1 MKRKQGTR
9 RGLKRVLLA
18 SGGVLIVVLTAF
30 TIKYVNR
37 LSDKAKYA
45 YRNAGKVDDAADAWK
60 EQPAEP
66 TKALEQTDEKPVVT
80 PLPQITF
87 ADGYAHSG
95 EMKEVLAYE
104 NGVAYGLR
112 YPVCEE
118 EALQAAVQSAA
129 EALLAEELDTLGE
142 AAGEAGALRIDY
154 EDGGFGA
161 LYSVLFRVE
170 KEVDGVT
177 ECEAVPWIY
186 NKKKGEAADAETL
199 FADRA
204 YAYVA
209 EKVSEMRMEAVEGEE
224 AGEQEQTETRSGD
237 REMFSAYLLTAD
249 GAKFFYEQ
257 DGTEASVLVPYPE
270 LHTYMNVTVGGKV
283 VAETIRELDPE
294 KPMIALTFDDG
305 PHYQNTPRLLEL
317 LEQYGVHVTFFV
329 LGDRATWSGSPE
341 AIRLMA
347 ESGNEIASHT
357 QNHKMLSQL
366 SEEELVAEI
375 AKARDVIYELTGDYP
390 TFIRPPYGSY
400 NDTVKKYAYT
410 PLIIWNLDSED
421 WKTKDKDSIIEQI
434 LGEAGDGKIVLC
446 HDIHTCTVDAMEVVI
461 PELIQRGYQI
471 VTVRELL
478 YYKGV
483 ELENGTVYHS
493 SYN

>member
-1 MKRKQGTR
+1 MKRKKGTG
-9 RGLKRVLLA
+9 RGLKRVLFA

-30 TIKYVNR
+30 TIKYINR
-37 LSDKAKYA
+37 LSDKAMYA
-45 YRNAGKVDDAADAWK
+45 YGNAGKADDAADAWR

-66 TKALEQTDEKPVVT
+66 TRALEQTDEQPVVT
-80 PLPQITF
+80 PLPPLTF
-87 ADGYAHSG
+87 DDGYVHSG

-118 EALQAAVQSAA
+118 EALQTAVQSAA
-129 EALLAEELDTLGE
+129 EALLAEWLDTFGDT
-142 AAGEAGALRIDY
+142 AGEAGTLRIDY

-170 KEVDGVT
+170 KEADGVT
-177 ECEAVPWIY
+177 ECKAVPWVY
-186 NKKKGEAADAETL
+186 NKKKGEAVDAENL

-204 YAYVA
+204 YVEIA
-209 EKVSEMRMEAVEGEE
+209 EKVNEAVTKNDGTAE
-224 AGEQEQTETRSGD
+224 AGEAESVFVD
-237 REMFSAYLLTAD
+237 RESFSAYLLTAE
-249 GAKFFYEQ
+249 GIRFFYEK
-257 DGTEASVLVPYPE
+257 DSEESSVLMSYPE

-317 LEQYGVHVTFFV
+317 LEQYGVRVTFFV
-329 LGDRATWSGSPE
+329 LGDRATWNGSPE
-341 AIRLMA
+341 ALKLMA

-357 QNHKMLSQL
+357 QSHKMLSQL

-400 NDTVKKYAYT
+400 NDMVKKYACT

-421 WKTKDKDSIIEQI
+421 WKTKNKDSIIEQI

-483 ELENGTVYHS
+483 ELENGAVYHS